1 MPKPKVTE
9 AAGISSEAVQA
20 KTGKTWSEWIAVL
33 DTDGA
38 AAWTHKE
45 IATHLSEQ
53 HGCPGWWS
61 QMVTVGY
68 EQVKGLRVKHQK
80 CDGEFSAS
88 ASKTIAVPIAD
99 LYASWSEPKKLAQWL
114 PDGAKMTVR
123 RATANKS
130 MRITW
135 IDGETSVEVNF
146 WNKGPAKSQVALEH
160 NKLKDLA
167 AVGRFKAYWT
177 AALAKLQTLFEGANA
192 SEAIVRGPKRQ
203 GPIKKTKQS

>member
-9 AAGISSEAVQA
+9 AAGISSDAVQA

-33 DTDGA
+33 DRAGA

-68 EQVKGLRVKHQK
+68 EQVKGRRVKNQT
-80 CDGEFSAS
+80 CEGDFSAG
-88 ASKTIAVPIAD
+88 ASKTIAVPIAE
-99 LYASWSEPKKLAQWL
+99 LYASWSDPKKLAQWL
-114 PDGAKMTVR
+114 PDGAKMTIR

-135 IDGETSVEVNF
+135 LDGETSVEINF
-146 WNKGPAKSQVALEH
+146 WNKGPAKSQVAMEH

-167 AVGRFKAYWT
+167 AVERFKAYWT
-177 AALAKLQTLFEGANA
+177 AALARLQGLLEGGTVARA
-192 SEAIVRGPKRQ
+192 VTKGAKRKV
-203 GPIKKTKQS
+203 PAKKSKAK